1 MAELSDVAEGVLRVV
16 PLGGLGEIG
25 RNMMVYETTDD
36 LLIVDA
42 GLLFPSDDMHGVDYI
57 IPDASYVLE
66 RRDKLRG
73 YLVTHGHEDHI
84 GALRFLIPQ
93 LQAPIYAS
101 PLALGLIRWRLEE
114 SGILDAKMIEV
125 TTGSSFDFG
134 SITAEF
140 FPVAHSIPDAFGIA
154 LRTPAGLVVHTGDF
168 KIDHTPVMSEPT
180 DLQQLAAYG
189 QEGVRLLCSDSTYA
203 DKSGVTPSET
213 LVGDALE
220 QILLTAPGRVIIA
233 TFASQIARIQQ
244 IIDAADESG
253 RVVFA
258 TGRSMEKN
266 IDMSRDLGYVQTD
279 DRRLRPIT
287 DLGSAHDENTVVIC
301 TGAQGEPMAA
311 LSRMATGSHRD
322 VNLKPGDTVVLSSSP
337 IPGNESAVNNTINNL
352 YKRGVDVV
360 SVGSG
365 HEHVHVRGHA
375 AQEELKTVISL
386 TDPQAFV
393 PIHGEYRH
401 LVMHSNLAASMGV
414 AEDARHI
421 LLDGDVLE
429 LTADQSAVVDQVSA
443 EYVYVDGMNV
453 GGVDRSIIRD
463 RQKLAGDGF
472 LLVAIPVEGEN
483 GQLSGKIEVAARGFA
498 EIRATETLKAGAA
511 QVARDVLKA
520 RANSNR
526 PVAWE
531 KRERQVQ
538 QEVSAYLRR
547 ETRQRPMVVVVA
559 VQV

>member
-25 RNMMVYETTDD
+25 RNMMVYETADD

-73 YLVTHGHEDHI
+73 YLITHGHEDHI

-220 QILLTAPGRVIIA
+220 QILLTAPGRVIVA

-279 DRRLRPIT
+279 DRRLRPIA
-287 DLGSAHDENTVVIC
+287 DLGSAHDENTVIIC

-386 TDPQAFV
+386 TNPQAFV

-401 LVMHSNLAASMGV
+401 LVLHSNLAASMGV
-414 AEDARHI
+414 AEEARHI

-429 LTADQSAVVDQVSA
+429 LTADQSAVVDQVAA

-472 LLVAIPVEGEN
+472 LLVAIPVEGES
-483 GQLSGKIEVAARGFA
+483 GQLSGKIEVTARGFA

>member
-1 MAELSDVAEGVLRVV
+1 MTHVTNMSDVAQDALRVV

-25 RNMMVYETTDD
+25 RNMMVYETADD
-36 LLIVDA
+36 MVIVDA

-57 IPDASYVLE
+57 IPDATYVLE

-73 YLVTHGHEDHI
+73 YLITHGHEDHI

-93 LQAPIYAS
+93 LQAPIYAA
-101 PLALGLIRWRLEE
+101 PLALGLIGWRLEE
-114 SGILDAKMIEV
+114 SGILDAEMIEAGN
-125 TTGSSFDFG
+125 GSVFDFG

-180 DLQQLAAYG
+180 DLQRLAAYG

-213 LVGDALE
+213 VVGDALE

-266 IDMSRDLGYVQTD
+266 IDMSRDLGYVRTD

-287 DLGSAHDENTVVIC
+287 DLGSAHDENTVIIC

-352 YKRGVDVV
+352 YRRGVEVF

-375 AQEELKTVISL
+375 AQEELKTVLSL
-386 TDPQAFV
+386 TEPQAFV
-393 PIHGEYRH
+393 PDPRRVPPPG
-401 LVMHSNLAASMGV
+401 AALEAGRV
-414 AEDARHI
+414 
-421 LLDGDVLE
+421 DGDRRRRTTHPARRRRTGAHRRTVRR
-429 LTADQSAVVDQVSA
+429 
-443 EYVYVDGMNV
+443 G
-453 GGVDRSIIRD
+453 RSGRGRIRLC
-463 RQKLAGDGF
+463 RWH
-472 LLVAIPVEGEN
+472 EC
-483 GQLSGKIEVAARGFA
+483 R
-498 EIRATETLKAGAA
+498 R
-511 QVARDVLKA
+511 R
-520 RANSNR
+520 R
-526 PVAWE
+526 PVDHSRSPKVGRRRIPPGRGAG
-531 KRERQVQ
+531 RRGER
-538 QEVSAYLRR
+538 R
-547 ETRQRPMVVVVA
+547 VVRGD
-559 VQV
+559 

>member
-25 RNMMVYETTDD
+25 RNMMVYETADD

-73 YLVTHGHEDHI
+73 YLITHGHEDHI

-220 QILLTAPGRVIIA
+220 QILLTAPGRVIVA

-287 DLGSAHDENTVVIC
+287 DLGSAHDENTVIIC

-401 LVMHSNLAASMGV
+401 LVLHSNLAASMGV

-429 LTADQSAVVDQVSA
+429 LTADQSAVVDQVAA

-472 LLVAIPVEGEN
+472 LLVAIPVEGES
-483 GQLSGKIEVAARGFA
+483 GQLSGKIEVTARGFA

>member
-25 RNMMVYETTDD
+25 RNMMVYETADD

-73 YLVTHGHEDHI
+73 YLITHGHEDHI

-140 FPVAHSIPDAFGIA
+140 FPVAHSIPGAFGIA

-220 QILLTAPGRVIIA
+220 QILLTAPGRVIVA

-287 DLGSAHDENTVVIC
+287 DLGSAHDENTVIIC

-322 VNLKPGDTVVLSSSP
+322 VNLKPGDTVILSSSP

-401 LVMHSNLAASMGV
+401 LVLHSNLAASMGV
-414 AEDARHI
+414 AEEARHI

-429 LTADQSAVVDQVSA
+429 LTADQSAVVDQVAA

-472 LLVAIPVEGEN
+472 LLVAIPVEGES
-483 GQLSGKIEVAARGFA
+483 GQLSGKIEVTARGFA

>member
-1 MAELSDVAEGVLRVV
+1 MAELSDVAGGVLRVV

-25 RNMMVYETTDD
+25 RNMMVYETADD

-73 YLVTHGHEDHI
+73 YLITHGHEDHI

-220 QILLTAPGRVIIA
+220 QILLTAPGRVIVA

-287 DLGSAHDENTVVIC
+287 DLGSAHDENTVIIC

-401 LVMHSNLAASMGV
+401 LVLHSNLAASMGV
-414 AEDARHI
+414 AEEARHI

-429 LTADQSAVVDQVSA
+429 LTADQSAVVDQVAA

-472 LLVAIPVEGEN
+472 LLVAIPVEGES
-483 GQLSGKIEVAARGFA
+483 GQLSGKIEVTARGFA